1 MAIMIRPPYKIMES
15 VNTNSIKIFTAG
27 TIDQGLVEP
36 WADKVFEFFH
46 NKYPYINNG
55 ITIINPRRTEW
66 DSSWEQT
73 YENPQ
78 FYQQVNWELN
88 GLEQSNFI
96 IINILPDS
104 KSPITLLELGL
115 FAKSGNVLVCCP
127 QGFYRKGNVDVVC
140 ERYGVPIYNNLEELL
155 VELNKRII
163 KQINK

>member
-1 MAIMIRPPYKIMES
+1 MVKIISPPNKMMES
-15 VNTNSIKIFTAG
+15 INTNSIKIFTAG

-36 WADKVFEFFH
+36 WANKVFEFFKD
-46 NKYPYINNG
+46 KYPYLKDDI
-55 ITIINPRRTEW
+55 IIINPRRLEW

-78 FYQQVNWELN
+78 FYQQVNWELS
-88 GLEQSNFI
+88 GLEQSDFI

-115 FAKSGNVLVCCP
+115 FANSGKVFVCCP

-140 ERYGVPIYNNLEELL
+140 ERYGIPLYNTLEELL
-155 VELNKRII
+155 IELDKELNG
-163 KQINK
+163 NS

>member
-27 TIDQGLVEP
+27 TIDQCLVEP